1 MPRTIAFYSW
11 FWITMILL
19 TPLAFIF
26 FLLRIVGLARVMG
39 GFFAL
44 ILSLW
49 ARSCVAISGSTIEA
63 TGLDRIPNDKKLCFI
78 ANHQGD
84 FDIISMLALFRRQI
98 GFISKRAGLYVPVM
112 NIWLGAMG
120 SVFIDRKNIKKGQK
134 SIEHGVKLI
143 QKGQAL
149 AIFPEGTR
157 SRSAA
162 MGPFRNG
169 SFKLPTRA
177 GAVIV
182 PITIDGTW
190 KIWEEHHR
198 VVPGKISFIV
208 HEPIPTEGMDAEER
222 KALPDKVRTIIG
234 SALPNPQGAG
244 CSM

>member
-1 MPRTIAFYSW
+1 MLRTILFYSW
-11 FWITMILL
+11 FWITMILA
-19 TPLAFIF
+19 TPFCF
-26 FLLRIVGLARVMG
+26 VFLLLRAVGLSGVVG

-44 ILSLW
+44 LLSLW
-49 ARSCVAISGSTIEA
+49 ARSCIAISGSVIEA
-63 TGLDRIPNDKKLCFI
+63 SGLDRIPNDKKLCFI

-84 FDIISMLALFRRQI
+84 FDIIAMLALFRRQI
-98 GFISKRAGLYVPVM
+98 GFISKRMGLYVPVM

-120 SVFIDRKNIKKGQK
+120 SVFIDRKNIEKGRK
-134 SIEHGVKLI
+134 SIERGVKLI

-157 SRSAA
+157 SRSPV
-162 MGPFRNG
+162 MGAFRNG

-198 VVPGKISFIV
+198 VIPGKITFIV
-208 HEPIPTEGMDAEER
+208 HESIPTECLDAEQR
-222 KALPDKVRTIIG
+222 RALPEKVRKIIG
-234 SALPNPQGAG
+234 SYFEQP
-244 CSM
+244 SE

>member
-1 MPRTIAFYSW
+1 MT
-11 FWITMILL
+11 LL
-19 TPLAFIF
+19 TPFAFIF
-26 FLLRIVGLARVMG
+26 LLLRVVGLGPFMG

-44 ILSLW
+44 ILRLW
-49 ARSCVAISGSTIEA
+49 ARSCIAISGSTIEA
-63 TGLDRIPNDKKLCFI
+63 SGLERIPNEKKICFI

-84 FDIISMLALFRRQI
+84 FDIISMLALFKRQI
-98 GFISKRAGLYVPVM
+98 GFISKRDGLYIPVM

-134 SIEHGVKLI
+134 SIEHGVRLI

-149 AIFPEGTR
+149 AIYPEGTR
-157 SRSAA
+157 SRSPV

-198 VVPGKISFIV
+198 IKPGKITFIV
-208 HEPIPTEGMDAEER
+208 HEPIPTEGMDAEQR
-222 KALPDKVRTIIG
+222 KALPEKVRAIIA
-234 SALPNPQGAG
+234 SYFEQR
-244 CSM
+244 SE